1 MVAVET
7 INQSPGVCGA
17 YEKVLLGFSYLA
29 SANIIN
35 ILRAIASVSQILYI
49 ETYVHTKKS

>member
-17 YEKVLLGFSYLA
+17 YEKVLFGFSYLA

-35 ILRAIASVSQILYI
+35 ILRAIASASQILYI
-49 ETYVHTKKS
+49 EIYIHTKKS